1 MMAMSMFIGFAAAAS
16 PFLAHVTTERSELK
30 LCNPCVQLGGQ
41 AINILLNEVLNAG
54 VIGGC
59 GKLCH
64 GVPQGAERTACDL
77 VCGYVGIKA
86 FIKALNNTDIDP
98 IYFCEELNACPAGRD
113 DAYATVDGNAVS
125 PAAAPSGTTF
135 SMQVQFSIVNA
146 TGVGEIRISVE
157 GGMQSIGQ
165 SFLNTGFTPGHYA
178 TNVTLQTQDDP
189 SAQPPVVWTP
199 GTYKYAF
206 EVCQGECGSKHPHS
220 KVFGK
225 TTGTFQIQ

>member
-1 MMAMSMFIGFAAAAS
+1 
-16 PFLAHVTTERSELK
+16 
-30 LCNPCVQLGGQ
+30 
-41 AINILLNEVLNAG
+41 
-54 VIGGC
+54 
-59 GKLCH
+59 
-64 GVPQGAERTACDL
+64 
-77 VCGYVGIKA
+77 
-86 FIKALNNTDIDP
+86 
-98 IYFCEELNACPAGRD
+98 
-113 DAYATVDGNAVS
+113 
-125 PAAAPSGTTF
+125 
-135 SMQVQFSIVNA
+135 MQVQFSIVNA